1 MMGKFFV
8 GIRFVIIVLFFSLVA
23 LGCGKDEK
31 PEAAKV
37 VSKKVVSKKAA
48 ITNAKKIA
56 RSAPPVKAVK
66 KSPPRHTPGKIE
78 KSKAKIESEMV
89 LTLAPPAIFYNP
101 QGKID
106 PFEPIFRDKPAVEKV
121 SGKKGGTSWKMRVP
135 RTPLEKIALNQLTL
149 TAVILRRGGNNRAL
163 VEEASG
169 KGYVIKKGTSMGTR
183 WGRVVEIKKE
193 MVVVE
198 EETENMLGE
207 VVLNRREMKLQK
219 PFGDD

>member
-1 MMGKFFV
+1 MMGKFFIV
-8 GIRFVIIVLFFSLVA
+8 IRFFLIVLFFFFVV
-23 LGCGKDEK
+23 LGCSKDEE

-37 VSKKVVSKKAA
+37 V
-48 ITNAKKIA
+48 TKKITTSNA
-56 RSAPPVKAVK
+56 EKLAMSAPPKKAVMK
-66 KSPPRHTPGKIE
+66 LSPRHIPGKNE
-78 KSKAKIESEMV
+78 KNKAKIESERA
-89 LTLAPPAIFYNP
+89 LALAAPAAFYNP

-106 PFEPIFRDKPAVEKV
+106 PFEPVFRDKPAVGKV
-121 SGKKGGTSWKMRVP
+121 SGGGKHRRIRLP
-135 RTPLEKIALNQLTL
+135 RTPLEKIDLNQLTL
-149 TAVILRRGGNNRAL
+149 TAIILRKSGNNRAL

-169 KGYVIKKGTSMGTR
+169 KGYIIKKGTSMGTR